1 MMNKSKKPFQINRR
15 AFLTGAG
22 GIAIGLPF
30 LEGLPSR
37 SAWAAGDNPIFS
49 FFIVQANGVIQE
61 KFWPSSAGA
70 LSAANMAG
78 MAVEPLA
85 PFAANLLI
93 VKGIK
98 HPGGNPG
105 ACGHAQG
112 YVQSLTGVNP
122 GSEGNSSTSG
132 GPSVDVVISK
142 ALNPSG
148 VDPITL
154 YSGVQQGAF
163 IAERISFTGA
173 KVAARPAQLNPYETY
188 KRITGVVSQ
197 EEGGGEQSPTSG
209 PTAVDDLLLRKKSVN
224 DVVLAEFQSLLARK
238 ELSAED
244 KRRLT
249 NHMDG
254 IRNLENNLMS
264 TGGMMNDINDGN
276 GNMAT
281 CSISPSALTA
291 LDAYKNGVKFDP
303 NSHMIEDLVKL
314 HAETVALSFAC
325 GQNRTATLQWGAGTD
340 GTVYDTVSKGGYNTF
355 HKLSHQTNSDA
366 TAGNDSFA
374 KEAHREIDIIR
385 MKTFAAVLQTFSD
398 RGLFDNSF
406 IYLTNSIAIG
416 TSHTYNPIPVIIAGN
431 AGGFFKQGQFMD
443 AGGKTNAPLMA
454 SLLTAAG
461 VPTDNFGAGGGQ
473 LTSIHAG

>member
-22 GIAIGLPF
+22 GIALGLPF
-30 LEGLPSR
+30 LEGMPSR
-37 SAWAAGDNPIFS
+37 SAWAAGEDPIFS

-61 KFWPSSAGA
+61 KFWP
-70 LSAANMAG
+70 LSPGPLTAASMAG
-78 MAVEPLA
+78 QAVEPLA
-85 PFAANLLI
+85 PHASNLLI

-132 GPSVDVVISK
+132 GPSVDMVISN
-142 ALNPSG
+142 ALNPQG

-154 YSGVQQGAF
+154 YSGTQARAF

-173 KVAARPAQLNPYETY
+173 RTAARPAQLNPYETF
-188 KRITGVVSQ
+188 KRIMGVVPQ
-197 EEGGGEQSPTSG
+197 GEGSGEQSPVSG
-209 PTAVDDLLLRKKSVN
+209 PTPVDDLLLRKKSVN
-224 DVVLAEFQSLLARK
+224 DVVLAEFKSLLARK

-254 IRNLENNLMS
+254 IRNLENSLMS

-276 GNMAT
+276 GNLSE
-281 CSISPSALTA
+281 CSISPSAMTA
-291 LDAYKNGVKFDP
+291 LDAFKDGVRFDP

-314 HAETVALSFAC
+314 HAETVAIAFAC
-325 GQNRTATLQWGAGTD
+325 GHNRTATLQWGDGTD
-340 GTVYDTVSKGGYNTF
+340 GTVYTTNSKGGYNTF

-366 TAGNDSFA
+366 TAGNDAFA

-385 MKTFAAVLQTFSD
+385 MKTFASVVQIFEE
-398 RGLFDNSF
+398 RGLFDKSF

-431 AGGFFKQGQFMD
+431 AGGFFKQGEFID